1 MTPTQ
6 EVDHTLDNLSRM
18 LADESVSR
26 SRALR
31 LLGAALV
38 GGLLA
43 SIPGGAK
50 AAPLVCTGD
59 FPQECGDRCCSA
71 TAVCCGHGANAQC
84 CNQGEFC
91 CGKGANQTCCDE
103 GWTCCQKGQAFDC
116 CPPEQPICCL
126 FPGRDNLACTDTVAS
141 CEAFG
146 GRPR

>member
-6 EVDHTLDNLSRM
+6 EVDHTFDNLSRM

-26 SRALR
+26 GRALR

-50 AAPLVCTGD
+50 AAPVDCSPF
-59 FPQECGDRCCSA
+59 FPQECGRTCCEA
-71 TAVCCGHGANAQC
+71 DEV
-84 CNQGEFC
+84 C
-91 CGKGANQTCCDE
+91 CGKGGNAGCCPS
-103 GWTCCQKGQAFDC
+103 GHTCCQKGQDLAC
-116 CPPEQPICCL
+116 CTPEEPICCSL
-126 FPGRDNLACTDTVAS
+126 PGGGVGCADTVAS
-141 CEAFG
+141 CEAEG